1 MRTFVWGHLPG
12 DANRGAFAGRGRL
25 PEGTFPGRG
34 RLPGGDVCREG
45 TFAGTGR
52 PKTDFE

>member
-1 MRTFVWGHLPG
+1 MRTFSGGHLPG
-12 DANRGAFAGRGRL
+12 DANRGGAFA
-25 PEGTFPGRG
+25 GRG

-45 TFAGTGR
+45 TFVGTGR